1 MVPAV
6 REGAM
11 FKDKTVGVLGAGNM
25 GQALLRGFLESGL
38 LEPQAVIA
46 SSLDSDVLDSLQDE
60 LGIRTTLNN
69 AELIAG
75 SDIILLATKPQ
86 TIVPVLSGLKDVI
99 REGQLFLSVA
109 AGVRTQVLEE
119 ALPLELPVVRV
130 MPNTP
135 SLIGQGTNAFC
146 LGRYAGD
153 EHARLVHALLGSAG
167 LSVQVD
173 EAQMD
178 SVTAISGSGP
188 AYVFLFMEAFYAAGE
203 GLGLSREVARKLV
216 NQTMRGAVELAIA
229 SEDDAAELRRKV
241 TSPGGVT
248 AEAIAVLEAQEL
260 RRILKEAIQA
270 GHDRSAEMT
279 RECDPPEGTS

>member
-1 MVPAV
+1 
-6 REGAM
+6 M
-11 FKDKTVGVLGAGNM
+11 FRDKTVGVLGAGNM
-25 GQALLRGFLESGL
+25 GQALLRGFLEAEL
-38 LEPQAVIA
+38 LKPKDIIA
-46 SSLDSDVLDSLQDE
+46 SSLDFGVLESLRNE
-60 LGIRTTLNN
+60 LGIRTTLDN

-75 SDIILLATKPQ
+75 SDIVLLATKPQ
-86 TIVPVLSGLKDVI
+86 TIVPVLSGLKDSI
-99 REGQLFLSVA
+99 REGQIFLSVA

-119 ALPLELPVVRV
+119 ALSLELPVVRV

-146 LGRYAGD
+146 LGRYAGA

-167 LSVQVD
+167 LSVQVE

-203 GLGLSREVARKLV
+203 GLGLSREATRDLV

-248 AEAIAVLEAQEL
+248 AEAIAVLEQQGL
-260 RRILKEAIQA
+260 RQILKEAIQA

-279 RECDPPEGTS
+279 RECDLAEGSS